1 MIEGPNIR
9 LRPIELHD
17 LEPLALLVNDQA
29 NFEGG
34 LRYSLWPRAELI
46 AGFQRNNLIEPERF
60 TLAVEEIETRE
71 VVGTGHVYPAHPFF
85 KIPEIGLYI
94 YPPDK
99 RRQGLGFEATVL
111 LGSLLFQTRPVP
123 KVQMV
128 TNSQNTFLI
137 EALVRFG
144 GEVEAT
150 LRQVAFHAGRYHD
163 YVVISF
169 FREGWEVLKDR
180 EELRP
185 FLAIPR
191 GSSGRR

>member
-1 MIEGPNIR
+1 MIEGISVR
-9 LRPIELHD
+9 LRPIELRD
-17 LEPLALLVNDQA
+17 LEPLAAMVNDQA

-34 LRYSLWPRAELI
+34 LRYALWPRAELL
-46 AGFQRNNLIEPERF
+46 ASFQRNNLIEADRF

-71 VVGTGHVYPAHPFF
+71 IIGTAHVYPAHPFY

-111 LGSLLFQTRPVP
+111 LGSLLFQTRPIP

-128 TNSQNTFLI
+128 TNSRNAFLI
-137 EALVRFG
+137 EVLTAFG

-163 YVVISF
+163 YLVVSF
-169 FREGWEVLKDR
+169 FREAWEVLKDR

-185 FLAIPR
+185 LLAIPE
-191 GSSGRR
+191 GPPRRP